1 MQTIQPFIICLMG
14 PTASGKTALAV
25 ELVQHFPCEIISVD
39 SAMIY
44 RGLDIGTAKPT
55 PEILR
60 IAPHR
65 LLDIRDPAESYSAGD
80 FYSDAF
86 CEIKNI
92 IKKGK
97 IPLLVGGTM
106 LYFHLM
112 QYGLDSLP
120 KQDPFIREQIQEQA
134 KQQGWTALHE
144 RLATVDPLAA
154 SRIHPHDS
162 QRIQRALEVYTLTG
176 KAITQQQ
183 LQDQRVSASSYSL
196 YPLILSPANRSRLH
210 EGIEKRFLTMLEQGF
225 LEEVENLYQRTD
237 LSLEKPAI
245 RSVGYRQAWE
255 YLAGKL
261 TFEAMKEKTIIATRQ
276 FAKRQITWLRRWENA
291 RWFASDEKDH
301 RQKAI
306 NYLRP
311 FFS

>member
-1 MQTIQPFIICLMG
+1 
-14 PTASGKTALAV
+14 
-25 ELVQHFPCEIISVD
+25 
-39 SAMIY
+39 
-44 RGLDIGTAKPT
+44 
-55 PEILR
+55 
-60 IAPHR
+60 
-65 LLDIRDPAESYSAGD
+65 
-80 FYSDAF
+80 
-86 CEIKNI
+86 
-92 IKKGK
+92 
-97 IPLLVGGTM
+97 
-106 LYFHLM
+106 
-112 QYGLDSLP
+112 
-120 KQDPFIREQIQEQA
+120 
-134 KQQGWTALHE
+134 
-144 RLATVDPLAA
+144 
-154 SRIHPHDS
+154 
-162 QRIQRALEVYTLTG
+162 
-176 KAITQQQ
+176 
-183 LQDQRVSASSYSL
+183 
-196 YPLILSPANRSRLH
+196 
-210 EGIEKRFLTMLEQGF
+210 MLEQGF